1 MNIAKRMILLI
12 CLSAAGLLAIGLVG
26 LFQMNTIHEQ
36 LDETGTNVVPSLI
49 KLAEAE
55 NTFMSL
61 RTQVLYHLLMEDT
74 ASLAEQDRTLEHTR
88 QQLETALNGYQAF
101 VSDAKDQQYLNDS
114 KALLAKY
121 LAETAPFL
129 AKSRLNHKQEAV
141 SQMRASQAMPLALQ
155 LSKNL
160 KNHIDYNNSLAQQQ
174 MQVARRAYQQAI
186 IEVIVLMLVTGLGT
200 ILLGWQTYRYT
211 LNHLHKLIDAFT
223 HIEKNLDFTH
233 RLQQLG
239 NDEVS
244 TVGSAFNRLL
254 DKLQNSFRSITTQ
267 VQSVSSVA
275 EKMSAAS
282 AQMSSASRMQSESAA
297 SMAATMEQM
306 TVSINHVADRASE
319 ADQLSCQSGSL
330 ASAGTQGIETTVK
343 SINHIAQTVREASSH
358 ISQLE
363 HNSERVSSVVA
374 VIKDVAEQT
383 NLLALNA
390 AIEAARAGEQGRG
403 FAVVAD
409 EVRKLAER
417 TSQSTREISQT
428 ISDMQQGAQLAVSSI
443 RTVVGQVESGVSHAE
458 QANQTIQAMGDSAGE
473 TVSMVADISKA
484 IREQSSAST
493 SIAQQVETIA
503 QMAEEN
509 SAASQSTTNTA
520 QQLARLSAV
529 MFQEVSQYRV

>member
-1 MNIAKRMILLI
+1 M
-12 CLSAAGLLAIGLVG
+12 LARY
-26 LFQMNTIHEQ
+26 
-36 LDETGTNVVPSLI
+36 
-49 KLAEAE
+49 LAEA
-55 NTFMSL
+55 T
-61 RTQVLYHLLMEDT
+61 
-74 ASLAEQDRTLEHTR
+74 
-88 QQLETALNGYQAF
+88 
-101 VSDAKDQQYLNDS
+101 
-114 KALLAKY
+114 
-121 LAETAPFL
+121 PFL

-141 SQMRASQAMPLALQ
+141 SQMRASQAVPLALQ

-160 KNHIDYNNSLAQQQ
+160 KSHIDYNNGLAQQQ
-174 MQVARRAYQQAI
+174 MQDARRAYHQAAI
-186 IEVIVLMLVTGLGT
+186 GMITLIVLAILGT
-200 ILLGWQTYRYT
+200 MLLGWQTYRYT
-211 LNHLHKLIDAFT
+211 LNHLRKLIDAFS

-233 RLQQLG
+233 RLQNLG

-244 TVGSAFNRLL
+244 TVGGAFNRLL

-282 AQMSSASRMQSESAA
+282 AQMSSASRMQSESAS

-306 TVSINHVADRASE
+306 TVSINHVADRANE

-363 HNSERVSSVVA
+363 HNSERVSSVVE

-417 TSQSTREISQT
+417 TSQSTREISHT
-428 ISDMQQGAQLAVSSI
+428 ISEMQQGAQLAVSSI

-458 QANQTIQAMGDSAGE
+458 QANQTIQSMGDSASQ

-509 SAASQSTTNTA
+509 SAASQSTTDTA

>member
-1 MNIAKRMILLI
+1 
-12 CLSAAGLLAIGLVG
+12 
-26 LFQMNTIHEQ
+26 
-36 LDETGTNVVPSLI
+36 
-49 KLAEAE
+49 
-55 NTFMSL
+55 
-61 RTQVLYHLLMEDT
+61 
-74 ASLAEQDRTLEHTR
+74 
-88 QQLETALNGYQAF
+88 
-101 VSDAKDQQYLNDS
+101 
-114 KALLAKY
+114 
-121 LAETAPFL
+121 
-129 AKSRLNHKQEAV
+129 
-141 SQMRASQAMPLALQ
+141 MPLALQ